1 MRMTY
6 LSLTAALVFATAG
19 APAQSTSA
27 STAPAAT
34 TAPTT
39 STTPVTGATINQR
52 KENEQ
57 DRIAQGVNSGQLTAA
72 EAAKLETQETGIN
85 KEEAGMREE
94 DNGKLTAQDKATLNS
109 QLNVESKDIYV
120 DKHNDATQPPAKG
133 EINDRL
139 ENQQDRIA
147 AGLKDDKLTDP
158 QVAHL
163 ETQEAGI
170 DKEEA
175 GMRAEDNGKLSAA
188 DKKLLNKQLNEESR
202 RIRRAEHRT
211 THPKK

>member
-1 MRMTY
+1 MRITY
-6 LSLTAALVFATAG
+6 LSLAAALVFATAG

-27 STAPAAT
+27 STSPATA

-39 STTPVTGATINQR
+39 GTTPAKGATINDR
-52 KENEQ
+52 KENQQ
-57 DRIAQGVNSGQLTAA
+57 DRITQGLDSGQLTAA
-72 EAAKLETQETGIN
+72 EAAKLETQEAGIN
-85 KEEAGMREE
+85 KEEAGMRAQ
-94 DNGKLTAQDKATLNS
+94 DNGKLTAQDKTTLNT
-109 QLNVESKDIYV
+109 QLNVESKDIYA

-133 EINDRL
+133 EVNDRL

-147 AGLKDDKLTDP
+147 TGIKDDKLTDS

-175 GMRAEDNGKLSAA
+175 GMKAEDNGQLTAA

-202 RIRRAEHRT
+202 RIRRAERRT

>member
-139 ENQQDRIA
+139 ENQQYRIA
-147 AGLKDDKLTDP
+147 AGLKDDKLTGP